1 SFKKYMANR
10 EIKQNIKKFE
20 SVGSKV
26 KYYPIDILNKNSMIH
41 AINEVKTIYGPISG
55 IIHGA
60 GVLADRLITDK
71 TPEQFELV
79 FNTKVSGLQNL
90 LESTAGDNL
99 KHLIILSFHPLPPAP
114 EIKDRLIMPWQ
125 TKC

>member
-1 SFKKYMANR
+1 MKKAILNNEFKEKKISPIQVEKSFKKYMANR

-60 GVLADRLITDK
+60 GVLADRLI
-71 TPEQFELV
+71 
-79 FNTKVSGLQNL
+79 
-90 LESTAGDNL
+90 A
-99 KHLIILSFHPLPPAP
+99 
-114 EIKDRLIMPWQ
+114 
-125 TKC
+125 